1 MAKSDDEKSKVNEI
15 TKLMKVVEIIK
26 SMVGI

>member
-1 MAKSDDEKSKVNEI
+1 MAKSGDEKFKVNEI

>member
-1 MAKSDDEKSKVNEI
+1 MAKSGDEKSKVNEI